1 MKTLKY
7 LSFVGKVAGLVP
19 AFNVIPLVEPQ
30 VVGVIVFATAS
41 ILMGAV
47 NRIGDL
53 FDDVNFPVFD
63 HEGHEFPR
71 IEKRLRR
78 RGFPLGPIREIR
90 GLGHL
95 PSTWKRR
102 REPLEHGGNRKV
114 ADIAIML

>member
-7 LSFVGKVAGLVP
+7 LSFVGKVGGLVS
-19 AFNVIPLVEPQ
+19 AFIVIPWGEPR
-30 VVGVIVFATAS
+30 VVGVSVFAAAS

-53 FDDVNFPVFD
+53 FDDANFPVFD

-71 IEKRLRR
+71 IEKWLRR
-78 RGFPLGPIREIR
+78 RGFALGPIREIR
-90 GLGHL
+90 GLGLL

-114 ADIAIML
+114 ADIAIMV